1 MTKNCIDLRELV
13 PQMHKITNA
22 PLILKVCAV
31 IFFIWANHIIGHF
44 SGFFE
49 GASTFL
55 TSKLPLA
62 ALGTI

>member
-1 MTKNCIDLRELV
+1 MIKKDKRHLV
-13 PQMHKITNA
+13 PQVHKITNA
-22 PLILKVCAV
+22 PLILKVWAV
-31 IFFIWANHIIGHF
+31 FYFIWANLIIGLF

-62 ALGTI
+62 TLGTI